1 MDVVLRLLLAICL
14 APPAFTAAQSTD
26 DGSNLV
32 SSIYGGDSTTTASG
46 SSTALPTSTND
57 SDSDSDNDDG
67 HRDVGGLV
75 NYYFVFLAL
84 FVIISGLGAF
94 MMYRRKKKAMLMY
107 RHGQSNAL
115 QQDVHQWD
123 PTRARRRHWQGRWR
137 STDETHDDRE
147 RNEGLNEHGEAPPPY
162 MPKGRNDEEALHDH
176 AGQGLAV
183 PLETLSREQAGLK
196 PPGYEYAVTEHY
208 DGENRNPGAT
218 SSTTI
223 TSEEALHRTGSA
235 PHHR

>member
-1 MDVVLRLLLAICL
+1 MDVVLRLLLGICL
-14 APPAFTAAQSTD
+14 ASSAFTTAQSTD

-32 SSIYGGDSTTTASG
+32 SSIYGGDSTTTASDI
-46 SSTALPTSTND
+46 STALPTSANG
-57 SDSDSDNDDG
+57 SDNHNDDD

-84 FVIISGLGAF
+84 FVIITGLGAF
-94 MMYRRKKKAMLMY
+94 MMYRRKKRAMLMY

-123 PTRARRRHWQGRWR
+123 PTRARRRHWQGRWL

-196 PPGYEYAVTEHY
+196 PPGYEYAVTEQH
-208 DGENRNPGAT
+208 GENMNTGAT

-223 TSEEALHRTGSA
+223 TSEEAHRMGSA
-235 PHHR
+235 PQYR